1 MVGTL
6 WGARI
11 KTFTFDSMYCASY
24 LNELQ
29 ELLECRT
36 PSAWS
41 KCLFSIPKRFGFDFV
56 LFWLKKARTAPHSSA
71 FVQTNVDPR
80 WWVQYQDAG
89 YYDVDPIVTH
99 SLVHKLPLVWG
110 RPTFGES
117 PRQRELYEA
126 ASEHG
131 LRSGISYPIHGLDGQ
146 FGLISFASND
156 EVPTNVSYW
165 LQACVSLTLLRDY
178 VFESAL
184 RFHVAPGVERYAVRL
199 TPRELECLKWIALG
213 KTSWEISK
221 ILMCAEVT
229 INFHVSN
236 LMKKLMV
243 QTRQQAVAKGIR
255 DGLISPL

>member
-1 MVGTL
+1 
-6 WGARI
+6 
-11 KTFTFDSMYCASY
+11 MYYASY

-29 ELLECRT
+29 ELLACDT
-36 PSAWS
+36 PSAWG
-41 KCLFSIPKRFGFDFV
+41 KCLFAISKRFGFDTV

-71 FVQTNVDPR
+71 LVQTNVDPR
-80 WWVQYQDAG
+80 WWVQYQKAG
-89 YYDVDPIVTH
+89 YYDVDPIVVH

-110 RPTFGES
+110 RQTFDES

-146 FGLISFASND
+146 FGLISFACND
-156 EVPTNVSYW
+156 ETPGNVSYW
-165 LQACVSLTLLRDY
+165 LHACVSLTLLRDY

-184 RFHVAPGVERYAVRL
+184 RFHAAPVTDRDAVRL

-221 ILMCAEVT
+221 ILTCAEVT

-236 LMKKLMV
+236 LMKKLAV
-243 QTRQQAVAKGIR
+243 QTRQQAVAKGIC
-255 DGLISPL
+255 DGLISAP